1 MDQQQPGEAGGSES
15 GESRTE
21 WAAPQ
26 VDRLIA
32 GGAEASAGAD
42 IEGLDGLS

>member
-1 MDQQQPGEAGGSES
+1 MDQHPTKPS
-15 GESRTE
+15 GDSASIGTRAE
-21 WAAPQ
+21 WTAPQ

-32 GGAEASAGAD
+32 GGAEAAAGAD